1 MLKKLALFTFLGCLS
16 GCATYQPETGE
27 YTDPLAGFNEPMFNF
42 NYNVLDPYIL
52 RPVAVGWKTVLP
64 VPVRQSIQGVSSNLS
79 EPASMVNSFLQG
91 DIDKGFKH
99 LARFFL
105 NTVFG
110 FGGLI
115 DVAGRADPQLRDLD
129 KVSFGTMLGSY
140 NVPYGPYVVLP
151 FYGEATARQD
161 LGDLVDFLYPPLDEL
176 NFGMIALRWAVDG
189 IEKRAMAIEFEN
201 LIKDSASPYQFMRNA
216 YFQRN
221 NFLANGGQID
231 NAQQQ
236 QREDVI
242 SDFVDEL
249 D

>member
-1 MLKKLALFTFLGCLS
+1 MLKKIVILTFVGCLS
-16 GCATYQPETGE
+16 GCATYQPDTNE
-27 YTDPLAGFNEPMFNF
+27 YSDPLADFNEPMFNF
-42 NYNVLDPYIL
+42 NYDVLDAYIL
-52 RPVAVGWKTVLP
+52 RPIAVGWKTVLP

-79 EPASMVNSFLQG
+79 EPSSMINSFLEG
-91 DIDKGFKH
+91 EFDNGIKH
-99 LARFFL
+99 LTRFFL

-129 KVSFGTMLGSY
+129 RVSFGTMLGSHH
-140 NVPYGPYVVLP
+140 VPYGPYVVLP

-161 LGDLVDFLYPPLDEL
+161 LGNMVDYLYPPLSEL
-176 NFGMIALRWAVDG
+176 TFEMLAIRWAVDG

-201 LIKDSASPYQFMRNA
+201 LIKNSASPYQFMRNA

-221 NFLANGGQID
+221 DFLANGGKID
-231 NAQQQ
+231 NIKQQ
-236 QREDVI
+236 QRENAI
-242 SDFVDEL
+242 SDFVEDL